1 MLSKLLIIRIC
12 RCRFVLTFRWSELF
26 PKEWRPARNAASQ
39 QHNNVLVEFST
50 KIASAGNVILLVKP
64 RLVRLQRRPMLHWP
78 GIERLEIV

>member
-64 RLVRLQRRPMLHWP
+64 HSVRLQRRPMLHWP